1 MLSPMKN
8 QGRKC
13 DLAISGNIDIIV
25 KGTDRFALI
34 HKAHLLT
41 KRKFIT

>member
-1 MLSPMKN
+1 MKN
-8 QGRKC
+8 PTQKC

-25 KGTDRFALI
+25 KGTDGFTLI
-34 HKAHLLT
+34 HNAHLLT